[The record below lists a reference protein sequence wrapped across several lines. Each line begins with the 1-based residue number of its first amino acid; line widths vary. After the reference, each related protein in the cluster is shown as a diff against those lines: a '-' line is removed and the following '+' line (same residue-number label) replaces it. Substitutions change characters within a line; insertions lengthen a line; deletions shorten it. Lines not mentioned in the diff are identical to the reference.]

1 MKGLLPIAAGG
12 YISTWSVGFFF
23 QSLATPASV
32 DYFGANDPLIPS
44 LVLALAMAPS
54 ALGGPLSARIGTRA
68 SRGFGLAATFAT
80 SLALL
85 ACMVAGQL
93 ALFFVLEVLFAV
105 ACGIV
110 LSASMHML
118 ISASTPQENASVVS
132 LTNFSG
138 YAGSTVISTVATAVA
153 DSVDLAWVFAL
164 IVAMAAVSVVP
175 GCIKLAKEK

>member
-1 MKGLLPIAAGG
+1 M
-12 YISTWSVGFFF
+12 V
-23 QSLATPASV
+23 
-32 DYFGANDPLIPS
+32 
-44 LVLALAMAPS
+44 
-54 ALGGPLSARIGTRA
+54 
-68 SRGFGLAATFAT
+68 FGLAATFAT

-85 ACMVAGQL
+85 GCMVTGQL

-105 ACGIV
+105 ASGIV

-164 IVAMAAVSVVP
+164 IVVMAAVSVVP